1 MNVILG
7 LAAMVL
13 SERFVFNRKLCQLSV
28 GGTENYYAF
37 KGNFMLENLIEN
49 GPTMRTVSLPRGRHR
64 LHAMPTSAG
73 YEIRQNEIYNWDGRK
88 RGQTP
93 FTVLQHTI
101 GGEGRLRYE
110 NRNYKLT
117 PGDTLLVL
125 VPHNHRYWLEQNQRW
140 EYFWL
145 SMNGEE
151 ALRIH
156 RLILAATGPLL
167 KLQRGTIDHIAD
179 CSLRLIREAATPAR
193 ASAIAYEA
201 AMALYDD
208 VFRSHALTIDLSSMQ
223 RVIDHIH
230 ANLERALSVEELAS
244 VSGLSRAHFSR
255 VFTESEGLP
264 PAEFVLQQR
273 MQRAAKLLTNAAFLP
288 VKEVAIISGFEDA
301 NYFSKVFRRI
311 FGITPTEFRTTGMYA
326 AVQNKLSREA

>member
-1 MNVILG
+1 
-7 LAAMVL
+7 
-13 SERFVFNRKLCQLSV
+13 
-28 GGTENYYAF
+28 
-37 KGNFMLENLIEN
+37 MLQELIDN
-49 GPTMRTVSLPRGRHR
+49 GQVMRTVSLPRGRHR

-73 YEIRQNEIYNWDGRK
+73 YEVRHNEPYDWDGRR

-101 GGEGRLRYE
+101 SGTGRLRYE
-110 NRNYKLT
+110 NRSYRVDS
-117 PGDTLLVL
+117 GDTLLVL
-125 VPHNHRYWLEQNQRW
+125 VPHNHRYWLEKGERW
-140 EYFWL
+140 EYFWI

-156 RLILAATGPLL
+156 RLILAAAGPVL
-167 KLQRGTIDHIAD
+167 KLQQATIDHLAD
-179 CSLRLIREAATPAR
+179 CSLRLVKGARTPAS

-208 VFRSHALTIDLSSMQ
+208 VFGSHAFAADRSVMQ
-223 RVIDHIH
+223 IVIDHIN
-230 ANLERALSVEELAS
+230 ANLDKPLPVDDLAK

-255 VFTESEGLP
+255 VFAESEGVP

-273 MQRAAKLLTNAAFLP
+273 MQRAAKLLTKAAFIP
-288 VKEVAIISGFEDA
+288 VKEVAIMSGFDDA

-311 FGITPTEFRTTGMYA
+311 YGINPTEFRTTGMYA
-326 AVQNKLSREA
+326 ALRSPVEEARSRL